1 MPDLPG
7 NAKRMFTEKVIF
19 QPVLRNKLSILRQ
32 YKKTIYGKSTDCKK
46 DWSSKTQRTVKSSVL
61 QEHRIQNMRQW
72 IELKVNFLE
81 NFDFF
86 LIDNTRDS
94 SSNSYDKENFKG
106 TNQWALE
113 LITLGNEGKA
123 EVKNDTSLSC
133 KDLKSIV
140 MSLTKTGNKSKD
152 LILRKWSLFWT
163 FQVWIS

>member
-1 MPDLPG
+1 M
-7 NAKRMFTEKVIF
+7 I
-19 QPVLRNKLSILRQ
+19 
-32 YKKTIYGKSTDCKK
+32 
-46 DWSSKTQRTVKSSVL
+46 
-61 QEHRIQNMRQW
+61 
-72 IELKVNFLE
+72 
-81 NFDFF
+81 FF

-152 LILRKWSLFWT
+152 LILRKWILFWT